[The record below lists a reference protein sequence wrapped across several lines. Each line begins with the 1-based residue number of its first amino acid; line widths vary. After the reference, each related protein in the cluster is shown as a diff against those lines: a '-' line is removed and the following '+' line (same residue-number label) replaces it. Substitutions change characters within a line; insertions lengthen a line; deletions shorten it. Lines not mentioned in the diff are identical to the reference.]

1 MPYAGMDKWKETL
14 TTADKLV
21 LIAGKAGADRKL
33 KFISLIHLLNKEY
46 LYDCYRELK
55 RGKAPGI
62 DGRTL
67 ESYTDGEMKKAIEE
81 MVRIRKEKRYTP
93 QPIRRVFI
101 RKDNGQMRP
110 LGIPTVI
117 DKVMQMGI
125 TKNTGSNL

>member
-1 MPYAGMDKWKETL
+1 MDKWKETL